1 MKKILAVFLLLL
13 VVGCGNTKVEPKKV
27 NKFKKEYESLNG
39 KIDEHSKKEYMSI
52 NIDEDNPFVYITV
65 DEVINKLQKG
75 TSVIYFGFPEC
86 PWCRNL
92 VPVLI
97 DAAKELGVDK
107 IYYYNA
113 VKIRD
118 TKELDDEGNIITT
131 KEGTKEYNKIVEL
144 LYDYLPEYKGLE
156 DESVK
161 RLYLPTVVFIK
172 DGEVTYLHTGTL
184 DSQEDPHKKLSKQQY
199 NELKKIL
206 SDNLNEV
213 FEIVCDDAC

>member
-13 VVGCGNTKVEPKKV
+13 VVGCGNTKTT
-27 NKFKKEYESLNG
+27 NKFKEEYESLNG
-39 KIDEHSKKEYMSI
+39 QTNPNNQKEYVYMEV
-52 NIDEDNPFVYITV
+52 NEDNPFVYIKV
-65 DEVINKLQKG
+65 DEVIKKLQKG

-97 DAAKELGVDK
+97 DAANELGVDK

-118 TKELDDEGNIITT
+118 TKELDENGNIITT
-131 KEGTKEYNKIVEL
+131 NEGTKEYKKIVDI
-144 LYDYLPEYKGLE
+144 LYNYLPVYNGLN
-156 DESVK
+156 DDTIK

-172 DGEVTYLHTGTL
+172 DGKVTYLHTGTL
-184 DSQEDPHKKLSKQQY
+184 DSQEDPYKKLTKKQY

-206 SDNLNEV
+206 SDNLNKV

>member
-1 MKKILAVFLLLL
+1 MKRKLIVIFLLVLFA
-13 VVGCGNTKVEPKKV
+13 GCGKVSDAS
-27 NKFKKEYESLNG
+27 KFKEEYESLNG
-39 KIDEHSKKEYMSI
+39 KDGPNQKEYV
-52 NIDEDNPFVYITV
+52 NIEVDEDNPFVYIEV
-65 DEVINKLQKG
+65 DEVIEKLQKG

-97 DAAKELGVDK
+97 DAANELGVDK

-113 VKIRD
+113 VEIRD
-118 TKELDDEGNIITT
+118 KKILDENGNIATVT
-131 KEGTKEYNKIVEL
+131 EGTKEYKKIVEI
-144 LYDYLPEYKGLE
+144 LYKYLPSYNGLK
-156 DESVK
+156 DDSIK

-172 DGEVTYLHTGTL
+172 DGKVVYLHTGTL
-184 DSQEDPHKKLSKQQY
+184 RSQEDPYTKLTKTQY

-206 SDNLNEV
+206 SDNLNKT